1 MIVAILQARM
11 SSTRL
16 PGKVL
21 KPLVGKPMIYRQ
33 VERIQRA
40 NRIDKLLIATS
51 VEASDNP
58 IADFCHQANIEC
70 FRGDLNNVLS
80 RYYHGALSVN
90 ATTVVRLT
98 ADCPVIDPSVID
110 AIVSQHLSEHNDF
123 TSNTKPSTLPDGL
136 DVEIIQFSALE
147 KAYNEA
153 TTDFDTEH
161 VTPFI
166 TNHRE
171 LFTVGCYQSDVDL
184 SHHRWTV
191 DNPEDFELVENA
203 LKSRMIS
210 ANQKFNGKTLLIYA
224 VISDKAEMINLLV
237 RYGANLNTP
246 ADDGLT
252 PMEYAEKLNK
262 IYAKA
267 EIIVITA

>member
-21 KPLVGKPMIYRQ
+21 KPLVGQPMINRQ
-33 VERIQRA
+33 IERIQRA
-40 NRIDKLLIATS
+40 EKLDKLLVATS
-51 VEASDNP
+51 VESSDDP
-58 IADFCHQANIEC
+58 IAQFCQQSEIEC

-98 ADCPVIDPSVID
+98 ADCPVIDPTVID
-110 AIVSQHLSEHNDF
+110 AIINLHLTEQNDF

-136 DVEIIQFSALE
+136 DVEIMQFSALQ

-153 TTDFDTEH
+153 TSDFDTEH

-171 LFTVGCYQSDVDL
+171 AFKVGCYQNSEDL

-191 DNPEDFELVENA
+191 DNREDFELVEFVY
-203 LKSRMIS
+203 
-210 ANQKFNGKTLLIYA
+210 NQLYAQNPQFSTDDIYA
-224 VISDKAEMINLLV
+224 LLEKHPEI
-237 RYGANLNTP
+237 YQLNRH
-246 ADDGLT
+246 L
-252 PMEYAEKLNK
+252 K
-262 IYAKA
+262 
-267 EIIVITA
+267 